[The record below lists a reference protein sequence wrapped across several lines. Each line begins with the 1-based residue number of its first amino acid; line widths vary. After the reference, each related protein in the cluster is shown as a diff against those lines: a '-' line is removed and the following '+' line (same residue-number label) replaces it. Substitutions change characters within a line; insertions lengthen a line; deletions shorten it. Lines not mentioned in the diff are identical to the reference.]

1 MDITLSQRRAA
12 ISRVDDELREAV
24 LSDETGES
32 VTQIASKNSVPGTKL
47 GELSEEVANVLLGLR
62 NPSDFIPTL
71 QRRLGVSPAIAQAV
85 ANDINTQVFRPVRI
99 PLLKMFG
106 LAENG
111 KPQQT
116 ATATPVAPSAAFTTP
131 AIPTAPTPTPAPVI
145 TPKPVPTPTATVP
158 QPAQPIRI
166 PVIVP
171 PPGIGE
177 NKQPAAVSNV
187 VNRPQSPQQS
197 QFVQYQPLKQNPFEM
212 KPMPSTAPVPVA
224 QAPLNP
230 NTLNASA
237 PQVHTLKEDIKNMT
251 IVQQKLQNVVSAPK
265 KTIEWTKPEIKI
277 GSTGT
282 YTVDPYREPPQP

>member
-12 ISRVDDELREAV
+12 ILRVDDELREAL
-24 LSDETGES
+24 LSDETGER
-32 VTQIASKNSVPGTKL
+32 VTQIAAKNNIPNTKTA
-47 GELSEEVANVLLGLR
+47 ELSEEVANVLLGLR

-106 LAENG
+106 LGENG
-111 KPQQT
+111 KPQQ
-116 ATATPVAPSAAFTTP
+116 ATIPAPVAPSAAFT
-131 AIPTAPTPTPAPVI
+131 APTAQTLTPTPVPVI
-145 TPKPVPTPTATVP
+145 TPKPALTPTATVP
-158 QPAQPIRI
+158 QPTQPIRI

-177 NKQPAAVSNV
+177 NKQPIAASNTG
-187 VNRPQSPQQS
+187 NRPQSPQQS

-212 KPMPSTAPVPVA
+212 KPMPSTAPVPAA
-224 QAPLNP
+224 QTPLNP

-237 PQVHTLKEDIKNMT
+237 PQVHTLKDDIKNMT
-251 IVQQKLQNVVSAPK
+251 IVQQKMQNVVSAPK

>member
-12 ISRVDDELREAV
+12 ISRVDDELREVV
-24 LSDETGES
+24 LSDETGEN
-32 VTQIASKNSVPGTKL
+32 VTQIAAKNNIPSAKTA
-47 GELSEEVANVLLGLR
+47 ELSEEVANVLLGLR

-85 ANDINTQVFRPVRI
+85 ANDINTQIFRPVRI

-106 LAENG
+106 LGENG

-116 ATATPVAPSAAFTTP
+116 PAPAPVAAA
-131 AIPTAPTPTPAPVI
+131 APVI
-145 TPKPVPTPTATVP
+145 TPKPAAAPAFIAQTPA

-177 NKQPAAVSNV
+177 NRQPAAASNTI
-187 VNRPQSPQQS
+187 NRPQSPQQS

-212 KPMPSTAPVPVA
+212 KPVPSTAPAPAA

-230 NTLNASA
+230 NTLNAST